1 MLTENEVVE
10 FVCSYLCDNGYLIN
24 QKLSTTQT
32 GVDIIATNSSG
43 VSCYI
48 EAKGATSS
56 KAESLRFGKEFNQ
69 SQVKTHVGM
78 ALVAAFKVL
87 NEFPESLSMVAL
99 PNNVRH
105 KNLIDTMRLPIL
117 NSGIN
122 ILLVSENGLVEKY
135 V

>member
-10 FVCSYLCDNGYLIN
+10 FVCSYLSENGYLIN

-56 KAESLRFGKEFNQ
+56 KAGSLRFGKEFNQ
-69 SQVKTHVGM
+69 SQVKSHVGM

-87 NEFPESLSMVAL
+87 NEFPESLSMIAL
-99 PNNVRH
+99 PNNVSH
-105 KNLIDTMRLPIL
+105 KNLIDAMRLPL
-117 NSGIN
+117 SNSGVSV
-122 ILLVSENGLVEKY
+122 LLVSENGFVEKY
-135 V
+135 T